1 MDNCR
6 GETMDAMELTE
17 FLMARQF
24 IKKRE
29 EIEALIP
36 AKTVL
41 IDDEEVFLYNYTIN
55 AIENT
60 VIEDSIV
67 ITQQPYHSE
76 IPVHLHEFI
85 ELTYVFKGTCNV
97 VINKNVI
104 PLSEGTLVMIDKYT
118 PHTVEE
124 TGKDDIILSIT
135 LKKDYLSPSFLSRL
149 SSQSIISIFLVDLL
163 MESRESNRYLLFNHG
178 KNKKIIEV
186 LNNIVWEYF
195 HKRIYSDEII
205 NSYLVILFSEL
216 IREDEISQ
224 RHTHVPNSNN
234 YTLIDYLQYIEDHYQ
249 DCSLTSMAKHFNF
262 HPNYL
267 SNLLKKGTG
276 KSFKDLLQ
284 LQKISKAGM
293 MLINSNI
300 PIPEIADEV
309 GYSSVTFFYKK
320 FKQLFNMTP
329 SDYRKQ
335 HSRLQ

>member
-1 MDNCR
+1 M
-6 GETMDAMELTE
+6 TAMELTD

-29 EIEALIP
+29 EIEALLP
-36 AKTVL
+36 PETTL
-41 IDDEEVFLYNYTIN
+41 IDGEEVFLYNYTID
-55 AIENT
+55 AMKNT
-60 VIEDSIV
+60 FIEDSIV
-67 ITQQPYHSE
+67 ITQQPFHSE
-76 IPVHLHEFI
+76 IPVHAHEFI
-85 ELTYVFKGTCNV
+85 ELTYVFKGKCNT
-97 VINKNVI
+97 VINNKVL
-104 PLSEGTLVMIDKYT
+104 PLTEGTLVMIDKYT
-118 PHTVEE
+118 PHTVEA
-124 TGKDDIILSIT
+124 TSKDDIILSIT

-149 SSQSIISIFLVDLL
+149 SSQSIITIFLVDLL
-163 MESRESNRYLLFNHG
+163 MESRESNRYLLFNNG
-178 KNKKIIEV
+178 KKEKIIEIV
-186 LNNIVWEYF
+186 NNIVWEYF
-195 HKRIYSDEII
+195 HKRIYSEEII

-224 RHTHVPNSNN
+224 RHTHIPNSSK
-234 YTLIDYLQYIEDHYQ
+234 YTLIDFLQYIEEHYQ
-249 DCSLTSMAKHFNF
+249 DCTLTSMAKHFSF

-293 MLINSNI
+293 MLVNSNI

-320 FKQLFNMTP
+320 FKQIFNMTP

-335 HSRLQ
+335 NSRLQ